1 MPTGK
6 KLLIVLD
13 QFEQYLQSCPAL
25 EVAPLVEALRQCD
38 GEHVQCLVLV
48 RDDFWMALTR
58 FLRMLEINLS
68 SERNMMA
75 VDLFDR
81 EHARAVLA
89 AFGRGYGKLPEAPDA
104 LTGEQRKFLDEA
116 INGLAEDD
124 RVICVRLALFA
135 EMFKDRPW
143 TPSGLKDAGGHPGGW
158 RRVSEG
164 DDRVAGATSHAQP
177 AWHAARTILESL
189 LPPAGS
195 PLKGR
200 IRSYAELVDR
210 LGLSASAGEISA
222 NCCGF
227 WTASYGF

>member
-1 MPTGK
+1 MT
-6 KLLIVLD
+6 
-13 QFEQYLQSCPAL
+13 SSSNTSSPAPRL

-58 FLRMLEINLS
+58 FLRMLEIDLS
-68 SERNMMA
+68 SDRNMMA

-81 EHARAVLA
+81 RARPVRACGVRPRLRRLA
-89 AFGRGYGKLPEAPDA
+89 RGSRRARPA
-104 LTGEQRKFLDEA
+104 EQKRFLDEA

-143 TPSGLKDAGGHPGGW
+143 TPSGLKDRGGIKGVGVAFLEATIGSQARHPMLSLHG
-158 RRVSEG
+158 
-164 DDRVAGATSHAQP
+164 T
-177 AWHAARTILESL
+177 AARTILELL

-200 IRSYAELVDR
+200 IVPMP
-210 LGLSASAGEISA
+210 
-222 NCCGF
+222 NF
-227 WTASYGF
+227 